1 MTIKFTNNAVSR
13 LSAGISAAATTINL
27 ITGEG
32 SRFPSLTTGDWFP
45 LTLFKSTGELEILRC
60 TARATDSLTVT
71 RAQENT
77 TGIAFLAGDRVEL
90 RLTAAAIDALRPDW
104 DSLSGKPT
112 FATVSTTGS
121 YANLVDVP
129 TFDNVAYSGAYADLS
144 GVPTLG
150 SLAAKSA
157 VAFSDITPIA
167 TADNYRANLTSVLL
181 TPNGVW
187 SAAVPVVLTYAAAL
201 TLDFATFLNAKLT
214 LTGNVVL
221 NTANVKPGQSGT
233 IEFLQDATGSRTWGF
248 TTAKFAYT
256 GSAPVLPTT
265 ANARVLVPYYAMS
278 DSRIFLNMS
287 AAMVLP

>member
-13 LSAGISAAATTINL
+13 LSAGISASATTINL

-45 LTLFKSTGELEILRC
+45 LTVFKSTGEIEILRC

-71 RAQENT
+71 RSQENT

-104 DSLSGKPT
+104 SSLAGKPT
-112 FATVSTTGS
+112 FAAVATTGS
-121 YANLVDVP
+121 YSSLSDVP
-129 TFDNVAYSGAYADLS
+129 TFDDVAFTGAYGSLS

-150 SLAAKSA
+150 SMAAKSA
-157 VAFSDITPIA
+157 VAFADITPIA
-167 TADNYRANLTSVLL
+167 TSANYQANTTSVLL
-181 TPNGVW
+181 TPNVVW
-187 SAAVPVVLTYAAAL
+187 AAAVPVVLTYAAAL
-201 TLDFATFLNAKLT
+201 TLDFATFLNAKVT

-233 IEFLQDATGSRTWGF
+233 IEFLQDGTGSRTWGF

-265 ANARVLVPYYAMS
+265 ANARMLVPYYAMS